1 MARTDVV
8 TWLASNHF
16 PMRDEMD
23 DGCRKGHFYEP
34 SQIGSSILGIGT
46 SPRLPTEGSIREL
59 LTVTGNDFNF
69 DLLPGVI

>member
-1 MARTDVV
+1 MT
-8 TWLASNHF
+8 TNHF

-23 DGCRKGHFYEP
+23 DGVEKGTFTSGAKLDQHHTAYRPIHP
-34 SQIGSSILGIGT
+34 SIHCQ
-46 SPRLPTEGSIREL
+46 PKSIREL